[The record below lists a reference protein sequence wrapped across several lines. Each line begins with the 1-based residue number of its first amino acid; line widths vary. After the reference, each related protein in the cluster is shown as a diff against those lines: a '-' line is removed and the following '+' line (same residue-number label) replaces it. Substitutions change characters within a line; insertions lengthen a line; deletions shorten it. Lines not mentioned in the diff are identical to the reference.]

1 MSETAPRQRYT
12 VSLTRTHWESLMTQ
26 GRLRAWV
33 EARQMGM
40 TVEQCDRI
48 ADAAVAGVR
57 ETIEEWAQQQ
67 LSAGPARPDEGLLS
81 PGRYEVPTGV
91 EERFPP
97 DFLNR
102 INQGRPDEEPTP

>member
-1 MSETAPRQRYT
+1 MSQFAARERYT
-12 VSLTRTHWESLMTQ
+12 VSLTSTHWESLLTQ

-57 ETIEEWAQQQ
+57 ELVDDWAQQQ
-67 LSAGPARPDEGLLS
+67 SAGP
-81 PGRYEVPTGV
+81 V
-91 EERFPP
+91 
-97 DFLNR
+97 
-102 INQGRPDEEPTP
+102 RPDEEPTTGKETRS

>member
-1 MSETAPRQRYT
+1 MSQFAQHERYT
-12 VSLTRTHWESLMTQ
+12 VSLTSTHWDSLLTA

-57 ETIEEWAQQQ
+57 ELVDEWAQQQ
-67 LSAGPARPDEGLLS
+67 SAAPARPG
-81 PGRYEVPTGV
+81 
-91 EERFPP
+91 EET
-97 DFLNR
+97 
-102 INQGRPDEEPTP
+102 TP

>member
-1 MSETAPRQRYT
+1 MSEQPTRQRYT
-12 VSLTRTHWESLMTQ
+12 VSLTSTHWDSLLTA

-57 ETIEEWAQQQ
+57 ELVDDWAQQQ
-67 LSAGPARPDEGLLS
+67 SAGPVSG
-81 PGRYEVPTGV
+81 
-91 EERFPP
+91 EET
-97 DFLNR
+97 N
-102 INQGRPDEEPTP
+102 G